1 MSKRNPIGGII
12 HTYQKYDPKRFPSPT
27 QPPPDVV
34 SGAFEHMMMFGN
46 GRRLTEEELA
56 RAIRIDPSQIG
67 GLGPSIDSL
76 IAMLLERKRK
86 ILARFETDS
95 VQSLAHDNFSESAK
109 SLKPNRQLR
118 DRTARAIREQQL
130 YELERIWYAIGDDQ
144 SSFARQLIRVM
155 QSLGE
160 KYEVDELA
168 AKYEFTGQTPLGIP
182 DALAV
187 KEELE
192 KIDELIKQLEEARE
206 TAQIAI
212 VDMEA
217 LSEFA
222 EPGEIENLEALQQMV
237 QDYVR
242 EMAERQGLEAGKQGF
257 ELTPQAYKT
266 FQSKL
271 LERIFSDLQASKT
284 GRHQGPVMGDGAV
297 ELPQTKQYEFGDSIA
312 NIDIP
317 QTFINAMLRSRTSR
331 RGASLPIQLK
341 TEDIEVHRTRNTPKC
356 ATSVIMDM
364 SGSMRYDGQYIN
376 VKRMA
381 LAMDGLIRREY
392 PGDFL
397 QFIEMYTFAKLRRSS
412 EIIDLL
418 PKPVTIHDPIVQ
430 LRADMSREDLT
441 EQMVHPHFTNI
452 QHSLRLARQMLISQ
466 DTPNKQ
472 VIIITDGL
480 PTAHFDGSWLYMLYP
495 PDPRTEEAT
504 MREAHLCQR
513 EGITINMFLIPS
525 WSQSEEDIRFAYR
538 LAETT
543 QGRVFFTAGK
553 DLDRFVV
560 WDYVNRKREI
570 IS

>member
-1 MSKRNPIGGII
+1 MPG
-12 HTYQKYDPKRFPSPT
+12 
-27 QPPPDVV
+27 
-34 SGAFEHMMMFGN
+34 
-46 GRRLTEEELA
+46 
-56 RAIRIDPSQIG
+56 
-67 GLGPSIDSL
+67 
-76 IAMLLERKRK
+76 
-86 ILARFETDS
+86 
-95 VQSLAHDNFSESAK
+95 
-109 SLKPNRQLR
+109 
-118 DRTARAIREQQL
+118 QQ
-130 YELERIWYAIGDDQ
+130 G
-144 SSFARQLIRVM
+144 
-155 QSLGE
+155 
-160 KYEVDELA
+160 EVD
-168 AKYEFTGQTPLGIP
+168 F
-182 DALAV
+182 
-187 KEELE
+187 
-192 KIDELIKQLEEARE
+192 R
-206 TAQIAI
+206 
-212 VDMEA
+212 
-217 LSEFA
+217 
-222 EPGEIENLEALQQMV
+222 
-237 QDYVR
+237 
-242 EMAERQGLEAGKQGF
+242 
-257 ELTPQAYKT
+257 
-266 FQSKL
+266 
-271 LERIFSDLQASKT
+271 DLQASKT

-430 LRADMSREDLT
+430 LRADMSRADLT

-504 MREAHLCQR
+504 VREAHLCQR